1 MNVMSKVTTLFLGI
15 LGLLLVSCMKQP
27 VNESYLLVGSYSEAS
42 EAGISLYRFNM
53 ETGST
58 EFVKEFSGIADPS
71 FQAFDK
77 NGQYVYSVSET
88 EGEDAKV
95 CAYIFDKKEGKL
107 CFLNEQKTMGGAPC
121 HIWVDS
127 KQRLAV
133 TAKYLG
139 GNISVFPIASDGSLG
154 EANIFSFEGGTPGS
168 SRQEAPHLHCIY
180 VSPDERYLFANDLG
194 TDRIYKF
201 DLKVEGEKLSLQEG
215 SPSFF
220 SLPVG
225 EGPRHAEFHPNG
237 KWLYLLSELSGN
249 VVVLDYEEGN
259 LSPIQFIEADSL
271 HAAGSADIHVSPDG
285 RFLYASN
292 RLKGDGIAIF
302 EINQEDGMLK
312 RIGYQPTGKHP
323 RNFIITSNGKYLLC
337 ACRDSDII
345 QIFTI
350 DSTTGLLQDT
360 KQTIQR
366 RKPVCLTFTGL

>member
-1 MNVMSKVTTLFLGI
+1 MNMMSKVATLLIGI
-15 LGLLLVSCMKQP
+15 LGLLLMSCMKSERN
-27 VNESYLLVGSYSEAS
+27 VAYLLVGSYSEAS

-58 EFVKEFSGIADPS
+58 EFVKDFSGIADPS

-88 EGEDAKV
+88 EGEEAKV

-107 CFLNEQKTMGGAPC
+107 CFLNEQKTKGGAPC

-133 TAKYLG
+133 TANYLG

-180 VSPDERYLFANDLG
+180 VSPDEQYLFANDLG

-201 DLKVEGEKLSLQEG
+201 ELKEIDGKFCVLTGN
-215 SPSFF
+215 PSFI
-220 SLPVG
+220 SLPIG

-249 VVVLDYEEGN
+249 VAVFDYEEGDLN
-259 LSPIQFIEADSL
+259 PIQFIEADSL
-271 HAAGSADIHVSPDG
+271 HASGSADIHVSPDG

-302 EINQEDGMLK
+302 EINQEDGKLK
-312 RIGYQPTGKHP
+312 KIGYQSTGKHP

-337 ACRDSDII
+337 ACRDNDII

-366 RKPVCLTFTGL
+366 SKPVCLKFTGL

>member
-1 MNVMSKVTTLFLGI
+1 M
-15 LGLLLVSCMKQP
+15 
-27 VNESYLLVGSYSEAS
+27 
-42 EAGISLYRFNM
+42 
-53 ETGST
+53 
-58 EFVKEFSGIADPS
+58 
-71 FQAFDK
+71 
-77 NGQYVYSVSET
+77 
-88 EGEDAKV
+88 
-95 CAYIFDKKEGKL
+95 
-107 CFLNEQKTMGGAPC
+107 
-121 HIWVDS
+121 
-127 KQRLAV
+127 
-133 TAKYLG
+133 
-139 GNISVFPIASDGSLG
+139 SVFPIASDGSLG

-201 DLKVEGEKLSLQEG
+201 DLKVEGEELSLQEG

-337 ACRDSDII
+337 ACRDSNII

>member
-1 MNVMSKVTTLFLGI
+1 
-15 LGLLLVSCMKQP
+15 
-27 VNESYLLVGSYSEAS
+27 
-42 EAGISLYRFNM
+42 
-53 ETGST
+53 
-58 EFVKEFSGIADPS
+58 
-71 FQAFDK
+71 
-77 NGQYVYSVSET
+77 
-88 EGEDAKV
+88 
-95 CAYIFDKKEGKL
+95 
-107 CFLNEQKTMGGAPC
+107 MGGAPC

-133 TAKYLG
+133 TANYLG
-139 GNISVFPIASDGSLG
+139 GNMSVFPIASDGSLG

-215 SPSFF
+215 TPSFF